1 MTEILQTTMEIKSWD
16 EQPYRELDDGRKLTK
31 ADVVLAGSDGQLESG
46 TFESLMYYAADGTT
60 TYVTVMHLTAT
71 LNGRAGS
78 VVLVG
83 EGTFDGTTARGT
95 SRVVDGT
102 GELAGISG
110 ELTSESTHA
119 DYPNMPITLSYDLE

>member
-31 ADVVLAGSDGQLESG
+31 ADVVLAGNAGNAGNDGQLESG

-78 VVLVG
+78 VVLIG
-83 EGTFDGTTARGT
+83 EGTFDGTTAKGT
-95 SRVVDGT
+95 SRIVDGT

-110 ELTSESTHA
+110 ELTS
-119 DYPNMPITLSYDLE
+119 